1 MSTGAK
7 KPCWTP
13 IVMKMNAGIRR
24 KLKPG
29 NTMPRRKML
38 LNKAKN
44 GRNRSGANG
53 TLLMK
58 VKTNGQIRSGKS
70 GIPPSGTGPLKSGV
84 IGNVRLPRRDED
96 GRAVWFHRRF
106 GTRPFDAF
114 QHADRAGDG
123 GPPTEPTILPGSTTE
138 VPSYDFESVPS
149 ISDVA
154 ADELLEAASTG
165 PVPMEGIVEEEPEPE
180 GDEERSDDDD
190 SHVSFDETLEEF
202 YEDPRQYENLEGDDY
217 QNYRFAMLGG
227 AIGVEHWLVNKIK
240 FFRIVR
246 QHGLDHNDGRE
257 VWAADL
263 QLKELMRILAEVQIS
278 GPSARLKVIRYL
290 VDKTRYVITRG
301 HRNETMSETS
311 DPDGYAAAHY
321 GYGGEAFVS
330 SDSEMSEVNFP
341 EAVNIQFA
349 PSAGSSGADGS
360 RAAPAGI
367 PPNEEEDRREE

>member
-1 MSTGAK
+1 M
-7 KPCWTP
+7 
-13 IVMKMNAGIRR
+13 
-24 KLKPG
+24 
-29 NTMPRRKML
+29 
-38 LNKAKN
+38 
-44 GRNRSGANG
+44 
-53 TLLMK
+53 
-58 VKTNGQIRSGKS
+58 
-70 GIPPSGTGPLKSGV
+70 
-84 IGNVRLPRRDED
+84 
-96 GRAVWFHRRF
+96 
-106 GTRPFDAF
+106 
-114 QHADRAGDG
+114 
-123 GPPTEPTILPGSTTE
+123 
-138 VPSYDFESVPS
+138 
-149 ISDVA
+149 
-154 ADELLEAASTG
+154 
-165 PVPMEGIVEEEPEPE
+165 EEEPEPE
-180 GDEERSDDDD
+180 GDEEPSDDDD

-227 AIGVEHWLVNKIK
+227 ATGVEHWLVNKIK

-290 VDKTRYVITRG
+290 VDKTRYVLTRG

-330 SDSEMSEVNFP
+330 SDSEMSDINFP
-341 EAVNIQFA
+341 EAVSIQFA

-360 RAAPAGI
+360 GAAPAGI
-367 PPNEEEDRREE
+367 PPSEEEDRREE